1 MKPLT
6 GEWIA
11 KAEGDFNTA
20 RREVRA
26 EDSPNYDAACFH
38 AQQCAEKYL
47 KARLVEASIDFGK
60 THDLSAI
67 LNLIL
72 PVEPSWEFLCDDLDS
87 LTDRAVE
94 VRYPGCFS
102 DAQDAADAVEIARK
116 VRQTVRTSLGLSQ

>member
-6 GEWIA
+6 GEWVA

-20 RREVRA
+20 QRELCA
-26 EDSPNYDAACFH
+26 KASPNYDAACFH

-60 THDLSAI
+60 THDLTAI
-67 LNLIL
+67 LSLIL
-72 PVEPSWEFLCDDLDS
+72 PVEPTWEFLRDDLDS

-102 DAQDAADAVEIARK
+102 DAQDATEAVEIARK
-116 VRQTVRTSLGLSQ
+116 MRRTVRTSLGLSQ